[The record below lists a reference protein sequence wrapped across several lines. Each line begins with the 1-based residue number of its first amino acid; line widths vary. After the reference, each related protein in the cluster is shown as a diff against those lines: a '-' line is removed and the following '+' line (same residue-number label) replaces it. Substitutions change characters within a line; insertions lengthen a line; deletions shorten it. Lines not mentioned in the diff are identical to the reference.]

1 MEKGFGI
8 GDANI
13 FDLQNVFNPV
23 KKFASDVIADVK
35 ENKADLFPYMGIGAT
50 TDIAGFPADIY
61 NLYGQLRKGVGS
73 PTLASILGPEIEK
86 IAGSEALLEN
96 ISLPALKQMG
106 IEPKRGTYTEDLV
119 RILGIPGGSL
129 AVKAGTD
136 ISKGLG
142 EVAL

>member
-61 NLYGQLRKGVGS
+61 NLYGFHVV
-73 PTLASILGPEIEK
+73 TI
-86 IAGSEALLEN
+86 
-96 ISLPALKQMG
+96 
-106 IEPKRGTYTEDLV
+106 YT
-119 RILGIPGGSL
+119 R
-129 AVKAGTD
+129 T
-136 ISKGLG
+136 
-142 EVAL
+142 